1 MLAGKPNPND
11 APKRSDIAQTSKV
24 LLELTRIRINEEIIP
39 SNIQHTRKAV
49 LLCVLSAIAAP
60 ARAERIAAPKWVIHI
75 IIAVSFKMLVKML
88 KAKEYHIKALDIN
101 TILARA
107 DFDVIPNSPCIQ
119 YLTI

>member
-11 APKRSDIAQTSKV
+11 TPKRSDIAQTSKV
-24 LLELTRIRINEEIIP
+24 LLELTSIRMNEEIIP

-49 LLCVLSAIAAP
+49 LLCVLSAITAP
-60 ARAERIAAPKWVIHI
+60 ARAERIAAPKWVVHI
-75 IIAVSFKMLVKML
+75 IMAVSFKMLVKML

-101 TILARA
+101 TILART
-107 DFDVIPNSPCIQ
+107 DFDVIPNSPRIQ